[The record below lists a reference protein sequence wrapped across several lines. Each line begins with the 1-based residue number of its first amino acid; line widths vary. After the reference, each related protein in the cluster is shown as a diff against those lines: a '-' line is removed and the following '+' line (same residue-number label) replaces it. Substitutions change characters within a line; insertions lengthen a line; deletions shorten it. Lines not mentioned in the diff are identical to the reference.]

1 MIISFT
7 PLLPRGSEPQ
17 MARLVLFN
25 KPFDVLCQFSANGN
39 IRTLADYMH
48 IPDIY
53 PAGRLDKTSEGLV
66 LLTDSGNLQAR
77 ISNPKF
83 KLEKTYWVQ
92 VEGTVSAQALALLS
106 TGVSLKDGL
115 TRPAKV
121 RMLEEPLA
129 PRQPPIR
136 YRKNI
141 PASWIELKI
150 REGKNRQVRRMTAA
164 VGYPT
169 LRLFRF
175 QIGPWCVDGIS
186 PGDYIEL
193 ENT

>member
-1 MIISFT
+1 
-7 PLLPRGSEPQ
+7 
-17 MARLVLFN
+17 MAKLVLFN
-25 KPFDVLCQFSANGN
+25 KPFNVLCQFSASRN
-39 IRTLADYMH
+39 IGTLADYIQ

-66 LLTDSGNLQAR
+66 LLTDNGSLQAR
-77 ISNPKF
+77 ISNPKY

-92 VEGTVSAQALALLS
+92 VEGSVSSQALAQLS
-106 TGVSLKDGL
+106 EGVSLKDGL

-121 RMLEEPLA
+121 RMIDGPLG
-129 PRQPPIR
+129 PRQPPVR
-136 YRKNI
+136 LRKNI
-141 PASWIELKI
+141 PTSWLELKI

-169 LRLFRF
+169 LRLFRY
-175 QIGPWCVDGIS
+175 QIGQWRVDGIS

-193 ENT
+193 ETTESS